1 MQSSAAV
8 ATHMY
13 IFIFTPEAR
22 RTAAQQHRLILPPA
36 PQVKHTNTFPGGLEA
51 VVDVYPLDVV
61 GERGVGQQG
70 SVPVDC
76 V

>member
-22 RTAAQQHRLILPPA
+22 RTAAQADPGHQ
-36 PQVKHTNTFPGGLEA
+36 PQDTHTNTFPGGLEA